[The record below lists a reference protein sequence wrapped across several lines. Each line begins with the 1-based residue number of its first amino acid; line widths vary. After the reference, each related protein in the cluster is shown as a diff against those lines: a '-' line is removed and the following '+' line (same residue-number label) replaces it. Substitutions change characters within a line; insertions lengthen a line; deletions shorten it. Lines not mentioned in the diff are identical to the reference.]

1 MAQRSKRSTTN
12 TPTSAQKAIAMPSA
26 PTRGKKVSSSIAEQP
41 PTLNRIAAARAS
53 TDAML
58 KSRGKPL
65 DFVLPGLLV
74 DTVGIV
80 VGGSGVGKSHFA
92 LQNAISVGI
101 GRDIFNFWG
110 DPENPFCMKK
120 GKVMYISAEDGEDVV
135 TQRLQNACKE
145 LSSRQR
151 RAVKEN
157 VHFFFPQSF
166 SIVTRQDGVLTESDW
181 IRDLHAE
188 LCTWEERPR
197 LIIVDTL
204 NRSLGDANEN
214 SASGM
219 AKIEEA
225 LKRIAVTY
233 GCGVQLVHHALKG
246 SGDAEAGLK
255 PDVARGSSAAVCNV
269 RSMINLALDDTNPN
283 VIWYALSKANYGPKP
298 PIRFAIRNSD
308 GVLFGAA
315 QHPEKILPVKSVG
328 KKGAE
333 NGSAAVPTGKKN
345 GGSVEPGAP
354 RNRGKPHASAHNHL
368 N

>member
-1 MAQRSKRSTTN
+1 MAQRNKRSTAKN
-12 TPTSAQKAIAMPSA
+12 TTSAQKSISRRSA
-26 PTRGKKVSSSIAEQP
+26 PTGDQKVSNHFAEQR

-58 KSRGKPL
+58 KFRAKPL

-74 DTVGIV
+74 RTVGV
-80 VGGSGVGKSHFA
+80 VLGGSGVGKSHFA

-110 DPENPFCMKK
+110 DPENPFRLKR

-135 TQRLQNACKE
+135 TQRLQNACKK
-145 LSSRQR
+145 LSYRQR

-157 VHFFFPQSF
+157 VHYFFPDSF
-166 SIVTRQDGVLTESDW
+166 SIVTRQDGVLMESDW

-188 LCTWEERPR
+188 LSTWEEKPR
-197 LIIVDTL
+197 LIIIDTL

-225 LKRIAVTY
+225 LKRIAETY
-233 GCGVQLVHHALKG
+233 NCGVQLVHHALKG

-255 PDVARGSSAAVCNV
+255 PDVARGSSATVCNV
-269 RSMINLALDDTNPN
+269 RSMINLAPDDTNSN

-308 GVLFGAA
+308 GVLLGTA
-315 QHPEKILPVKSVG
+315 QHPDKILPVKPGG
-328 KKGAE
+328 KKDAE
-333 NGSAAVPTGKKN
+333 IESTVPPTARKN
-345 GGSVEPGAP
+345 GRSVKAASPRGRGRAHAP
-354 RNRGKPHASAHNHL
+354 AHNHL